1 MSIYD
6 VGIYAQSA
14 RNGLVRLRTLII
26 LRWLAVVGQAVT
38 ILISKFIIG
47 LQIDLGL
54 CFLAISASVLIN
66 LIAIFIFPAN
76 RRLPERDFLAML
88 LFDLIQLAVLLYLTG
103 GLNNP
108 FSILILAPVITSAS
122 YLPALLTV
130 ILSSISII
138 IILVLNFY
146 FVPLNLGNQF
156 ILPTIYNFGV
166 VTSLIITV
174 IFIAIYAYLFASSS
188 RNISNAL
195 SVSKLQILNQK
206 KITEIG
212 SLSAAAAHELGTP
225 LNTIFLILND
235 LIKDKKLNQDKT
247 ISKDIKLLKSQAER
261 CRQILKKLSQNP
273 LKLKDKFLEKVKI
286 SDLIKINFDKFN
298 KNKKLNLIEIN
309 EENQIEIIF
318 KDEIMYALGNIIQNA
333 IFHST
338 KFVIVELNYLKK
350 NLIIKISDDGNGF
363 AKDIIDKLGEPYI
376 SKNNRGM
383 GLGIFISKNLIENM
397 GGKISFYNSKQSHA
411 IVEINFDNSILNV

>member
-1 MSIYD
+1 MNTILL
-6 VGIYAQSA
+6 GNLIKIRWIAILGQLSA
-14 RNGLVRLRTLII
+14 IFFVTFIIKIEIPFFEALII
-26 LRWLAVVGQAVT
+26 ILFSVALNFYSYLEERTNKT
-38 ILISKFIIG
+38 ISNIKA
-47 LQIDLGL
+47 
-54 CFLAISASVLIN
+54 FL
-66 LIAIFIFPAN
+66 F
-76 RRLPERDFLAML
+76 L
-88 LFDLIQLAVLLYLTG
+88 LFDTLQLGILLFLTG
-103 GLNNP
+103 GVVNP

-130 ILSSISII
+130 ILSSISILI
-138 IILVLNFY
+138 IIILNFY

-235 LIKDKKLNQDKT
+235 LIRDKKLNEDKN

-286 SDLIKINFDKFN
+286 SDLVKINFDKFN
-298 KNKKLNLIEIN
+298 KNKQLKLFEIN
-309 EENQIEIIF
+309 EENQFEIIF
-318 KDEIMYALGNIIQNA
+318 RDEIMYALGNIIQNA
-333 IFHST
+333 IFYSK

-350 NLIIKISDDGNGF
+350 NVIIKISDDGNGF
-363 AKDIIDKLGEPYI
+363 PKDIIDKLGEPYI

-397 GGKISFYNSKQSHA
+397 GGKILFYNSKQNQA
-411 IVEINFDNSILNV
+411 IVEINFDNSILHV

>member
-1 MSIYD
+1 M
-6 VGIYAQSA
+6 
-14 RNGLVRLRTLII
+14 
-26 LRWLAVVGQAVT
+26 
-38 ILISKFIIG
+38 
-47 LQIDLGL
+47 
-54 CFLAISASVLIN
+54 
-66 LIAIFIFPAN
+66 
-76 RRLPERDFLAML
+76 
-88 LFDLIQLAVLLYLTG
+88 
-103 GLNNP
+103 
-108 FSILILAPVITSAS
+108 
-122 YLPALLTV
+122 
-130 ILSSISII
+130 
-138 IILVLNFY
+138 
-146 FVPLNLGNQF
+146 
-156 ILPTIYNFGV
+156 
-166 VTSLIITV
+166 
-174 IFIAIYAYLFASSS
+174 
-188 RNISNAL
+188 
-195 SVSKLQILNQK
+195 
-206 KITEIG
+206 
-212 SLSAAAAHELGTP
+212 ELH
-225 LNTIFLILND
+225 
-235 LIKDKKLNQDKT
+235 
-247 ISKDIKLLKSQAER
+247 IKLLKSQAER
-261 CRQILKKLSQNP
+261 CRKILKKLSQNP

>member
-1 MSIYD
+1 MNSILL
-6 VGIYAQSA
+6 GNLIKIRWIAILGQLSA
-14 RNGLVRLRTLII
+14 IFFVTFIIKIEIPFFEALII
-26 LRWLAVVGQAVT
+26 ILFSVALNFYSYLEERTNKT
-38 ILISKFIIG
+38 ISNIKA
-47 LQIDLGL
+47 
-54 CFLAISASVLIN
+54 FL
-66 LIAIFIFPAN
+66 F
-76 RRLPERDFLAML
+76 L
-88 LFDLIQLAVLLYLTG
+88 LFDTLQLGILLFLTG
-103 GLNNP
+103 GVVNP

-130 ILSSISII
+130 ILSSISILI
-138 IILVLNFY
+138 IIILNFY

-235 LIKDKKLNQDKT
+235 LIKDKKLNEDKN

-286 SDLIKINFDKFN
+286 SDLVKINFDKFN
-298 KNKKLNLIEIN
+298 KNKQLNLSEIN
-309 EENQIEIIF
+309 EENQFEIIF

-333 IFHST
+333 ITHSK
-338 KFVIVELNYLKK
+338 KFVIVELNYLKD
-350 NLIIKISDDGNGF
+350 NVIIKISDDGNGF
-363 AKDIIDKLGEPYI
+363 PKDIIDKLGEPYI

-397 GGKISFYNSKQSHA
+397 GGRVSFYNSNQNRA
-411 IVEINFDNSILNV
+411 IVEINFDNSILEV